1 MALRAPPVRNSL
13 AADALVGLL
22 RTGLAALAEHRPGTP
37 AMALT
42 DARLAALA
50 LFSLPSPSL
59 LAFAQERT
67 AGQGQRVY
75 GRKRVP
81 CETARRAILAP
92 GQPTSLRPLFTEL
105 LRARQRGKA
114 LAERG
119 CVEGHAL

>member
-1 MALRAPPVRNSL
+1 MALRAPPVRTSL

-37 AMALT
+37 DMART

-50 LFSLPSPSL
+50 LCSLPSPSL
-59 LAFAQERT
+59 LAFDQERT

-81 CETARRAILAP
+81 CETARREILAP
-92 GQPTSLRPLFTEL
+92 GQPTSLRPLFTER